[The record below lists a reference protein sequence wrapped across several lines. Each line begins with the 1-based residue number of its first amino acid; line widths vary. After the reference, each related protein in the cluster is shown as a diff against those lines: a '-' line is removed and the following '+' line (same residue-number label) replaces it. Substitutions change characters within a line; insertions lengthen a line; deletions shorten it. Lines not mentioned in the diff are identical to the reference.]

1 MASSR
6 VYIPVSTRE
15 YAQIHGISER
25 TARRRIAKADGAVKV
40 GSRWKVPEP
49 ASTVAKLR
57 GTSVTSIR
65 KSKDALRAQNPKD
78 LKDVIRQRVQN
89 FGNRSASRAEAH
101 YLDLLAKAK
110 DARPANADAIR
121 ERLKHASPSQL
132 ARLNRKKDLPA
143 TKAERQEEQQEEE
156 WEGDD
161 GESILRYH

>member
-1 MASSR
+1 MAASR

-49 ASTVAKLR
+49 ASTVAKHR
-57 GTSVTSIR
+57 GTSVSSVR
-65 KSKDALRAQNPKD
+65 KSKDALRAQNPND

-89 FGNRSASRAEAH
+89 FGSRSRTRAAAH

-110 DARPANADAIR
+110 TARPANAEAVA
-121 ERLKHASPSQL
+121 ERFKHASPAQN
-132 ARLNRKKDLPA
+132 ARVSRMTNVPA
-143 TKAERQEEQQEEE
+143 TKEE
-156 WEGDD
+156 WQELLDDDDFIGDD
-161 GESILRYH
+161 GESIVRYH